1 MKIYPAIDIIDG
13 RCVRLRQ
20 GSFDDVTVYRDD
32 PAEVAEE
39 FMKQGAEYIHV
50 VDLDGAKKGH
60 DVSAPIIRRIVEST
74 GLPVQTGGGI
84 RSLEDI
90 RFKLSTGIARVIIGT
105 MAVKEPQ
112 FVKDAIKAF
121 GAERIVVGLDGRGGI
136 AAINGWE
143 QQSTADI
150 ISLACSFADM
160 GVKTIVYTDISRDG
174 MLIGPDVEYTARLV
188 KETGIDIIASGGIG
202 SPDDLAQL
210 DTIGVEGA
218 ITGKAIYEGKINLR
232 EEILKRK

>member
-1 MKIYPAIDIIDG
+1 MRLYPAIDIIDG
-13 RCVRLRQ
+13 RCVRLKQ

-32 PAEVAEE
+32 PAQVAVE

-50 VDLDGAKKGH
+50 VDLDGAKKGA

-84 RSLEDI
+84 RSIQDI
-90 RFKLSTGIARVIIGT
+90 RFKLDTGIARVIIGT
-105 MAVKEPQ
+105 MAVKNPE
-112 FVKDAIKAF
+112 FVRNAISEF
-121 GAERIVVGLDGRGGI
+121 GADRIVVGLDGRGGI

-143 QQSTADI
+143 QQSNSSI
-150 ISLACSFADM
+150 VELACSFADM

-174 MLIGPDVEYTARLV
+174 MLSGPDIEYTSRLV

-202 SPDDLAQL
+202 SPKDLAKL

-218 ITGKAIYEGKINLR
+218 ITGKAIYEGKINLH
-232 EEILKRK
+232 EEIMKRK